1 MTSRERFH
9 EVLAYGRPDR
19 VPLWKES
26 LREGVRELWAN
37 QGLSQNV
44 DLSRLF
50 RFDHREEMA
59 LDLGPHPPFND
70 PSEEPEVFVRLRSH
84 YHPDLSRLPPDWR
97 LRARGWARRDYPV
110 GMSVWRG
117 LFRSLG
123 VEDWQTL
130 RRALLA
136 LADVPSVM
144 VRTLGAFTDCAAQM
158 VEHALTAVALDYAV
172 FEEPIAGA
180 GGPVISP
187 SYFRRFCM
195 PFYRRLVDLLRTRG
209 VRWFVVRTYA
219 NPLALLPCWL
229 ECGINVLW
237 CVESASNG
245 VHYGQLRHE
254 YGRQLR
260 LIGGIALDALAE
272 GKKAIDRV
280 LHGYVAALLGEGGY
294 LPMADGK
301 IRHDIP
307 WLNYRYYRE
316 TLERLVFSGAEEGKK
331 E

>member
-9 EVLAYGRPDR
+9 EVLAYGHPDR

-26 LREGVRELWAN
+26 LRDGVRELWIT
-37 QGLSQNV
+37 QGLPKEV

-50 RFDHREEMA
+50 RFDPREEII
-59 LDLGPHPPFND
+59 LDLRPYPPFDD
-70 PSEEPEVFVRLRSH
+70 PSEGPEVFVRLRSH
-84 YHPDLSRLPPDWR
+84 YYPDPSRLPPDWR
-97 LRARGWARRDYPV
+97 LRARGWARRDYPL

-117 LFRSLG
+117 LFQSLG
-123 VEDWQTL
+123 VENWQTL
-130 RRALLA
+130 RRALFA

-144 VRTLGAFTDCAAQM
+144 IRTLGAFTDCAVQM
-158 VEHALTAVALDYAV
+158 VEHALTAVALDYAI

-187 SYFRRFCM
+187 GYFRRFCM

-219 NPLALLPCWL
+219 NALALIPCWL

-237 CVESASNG
+237 CMESISTG
-245 VHYGQLRHE
+245 VNYEQLRRE

-260 LIGGIALDALAE
+260 LIGGISLDALSE
-272 GKKAIDRV
+272 GKEAIDHVVYGPVSR
-280 LHGYVAALLGEGGY
+280 LLDEGGY
-294 LPMADGK
+294 LPLIDGK
-301 IRHDIP
+301 IRHDVP
-307 WLNYRYYRE
+307 WQNYRYYRE
-316 TLERLVFSGAEEGKK
+316 VLERLVFSKRSPL
-331 E
+331 